1 MFCLV
6 ELIGFLW
13 SLLDLGVTDV
23 FFFLARGRFLCVA
36 AHVMDADTVLTQSFM
51 NDNLDMNE
59 KDTICMALVF

>member
-23 FFFLARGRFLCVA
+23 FLARGRFLCVA

-59 KDTICMALVF
+59 KDPMYVILVF